1 MDSGSD
7 KYLHKKFKKQLNVA
21 DPPKPQ
27 YDNNDKEAKA
37 TLPSVQEKSTS
48 QVSVVECPKTFEDNK
63 DSVPNQSTNRTT
75 SPPYTPSSVYRSS
88 ISTVDEDTEPTN
100 PQSTITCISYGSATD
115 HTDTIRPFNFDR
127 KCSVSEP
134 TVDDTRTDQSSILE
148 YPCYVSS
155 KFNPIDKEDIS
166 SSNHYEKDHYQE
178 DQPSYLDKSKKPP
191 GEPQENNPL
200 SDKTSGGK
208 HVCPYCN
215 LACSKPSVL
224 QKHIRAHTNE
234 RPYPCDSCGF
244 SFKTRSNLY
253 KHCRSR
259 THANRVMGNKLQ
271 EIVTEMEVEH
281 NGPKSPTNQ
290 QQEEKV
296 DAAMENLAEK
306 SCQEQKSKPY
316 KPRFHTAKSFFD
328 NVAKENVSDNE
339 KTAAETPNNI
349 KRPNSD
355 LLSIRINEVISKNN
369 SIVNSTDPYLLKRRS
384 IDNSAYQDNNNE
396 SSRYIYNAEQKNV
409 DEPLNLTNKNR
420 KRCLSEVITEP
431 AQKSLIKELL
441 LKNLYADTN
450 MQCPY
455 CKMIFQTVTELEL
468 HKLRSC
474 KGFTKSSARY
484 NRSSSVNV
492 ASILTQNKNAFDSL
506 AYPLKSPGPFL
517 GKTRLVESDKNKSFS
532 FDDNL
537 AQTSLHSLPSTS
549 DLLRTSQRY
558 ALSPLTIQTDRD
570 KKPVKLFGGEVKIA
584 YTSGE
589 TKSFKIDAKEDQ
601 FCADT
606 NYSGGKLSENRVVKS
621 TLQSGGTVLTNKPAY
636 TKQDSLRNSPDVMR
650 VYENNSSATPK
661 IELGA
666 ENAKFTFDNQTARDM
681 IVEQNKNYHQS
692 PVLLRPVPDTS
703 TSANANT
710 LGTFKYTSIMDFS
723 QRAAKMLTP
732 NLKQLN
738 LTIPVPNKLVSP
750 ASTLV
755 VDPDSRSYEP
765 KTTTRMEVDEEDFAQ
780 NYSQKEADV
789 DRRNLDFA
797 ERQILLQQKMS
808 VEPQQQTPTLY
819 NPVNLLVNGKVVR
832 YVPGIPGPVVDA
844 PLDMAYSP
852 SIIST
857 NRAIPPATAMRL
869 QKPNLVLSPL
879 EPIAIS
885 SAKKLPVIIE
895 NQTTETFHNNLHVDS
910 PFDRQKL
917 SSPKSDPQKSP
928 SNEPPKTEPL
938 AKSPIPKNDSSSPP
952 EMGPPPP
959 TTTEA
964 RKFARPNSLALK
976 PTLASMKTHHGLTPT
991 VFNQILIS
999 PDTPRVAKKY
1009 NQHMIHGNYFTY
1021 LGLKSSTKSVYCT
1034 LNKTQPVYVPH
1045 FKKLSMYS
1053 EWRQQEN
1060 KSEKFYVSGYDSGQ
1074 RLRKYT
1080 VAGKASS
1087 ELTVVHSSYKV
1098 RCGRKCWLCV
1108 AHCGVL
1114 FAVCC
1119 SWANG
1124 WENWRAEEWFSCRG
1138 LREQWGVYL
1147 RKRKR

>member
-7 KYLHKKFKKQLNVA
+7 KYLHKKFKKQLSVVE
-21 DPPKPQ
+21 PSKPQ
-27 YDNNDKEAKA
+27 AYQNNDKEAKA
-37 TLPSVQEKSTS
+37 TLPSVQEKSAS
-48 QVSVVECPKTFEDNK
+48 QVSLEDNK
-63 DSVPNQSTNRTT
+63 DSVPKQSTNQST
-75 SPPYTPSSVYRSS
+75 SPSLVPPYAPSVYRSS
-88 ISTVDEDTEPTN
+88 ISKVDEQTCDTEPTTN
-100 PQSTITCISYGSATD
+100 PQSTITCISYVNTTTD
-115 HTDTIRPFNFDR
+115 KSNHVDTTVQNRPLSLDK

-148 YPCYVSS
+148 NTNYPTPKPS
-155 KFNPIDKEDIS
+155 IDKEEIS
-166 SSNHYEKDHYQE
+166 TVNHYEKDHYPE
-178 DQPSYLDKSKKPP
+178 EHPNFLDKPKKL

-200 SDKTSGGK
+200 TDKSTGGK
-208 HVCPYCN
+208 HVCPYCS

-271 EIVTEMEVEH
+271 EIVTEMEVEN
-281 NGPKSPTNQ
+281 NGPKSPQ
-290 QQEEKV
+290 QDDRIEMITEN
-296 DAAMENLAEK
+296 AAAEK

-316 KPRFHTAKSFFD
+316 KPRFHTAKAFFD
-328 NVAKENVSDNE
+328 TVSKENVNNDNE
-339 KTAAETPNNI
+339 KPTIETPNNI
-349 KRPNSD
+349 KRPSSD

-396 SSRYIYNAEQKNV
+396 LSRYRDNIYNAEQKNT

-420 KRCLSEVITEP
+420 KRCLSEVTEP

-450 MQCPY
+450 MQCPH

-468 HKLRSC
+468 HKLRNC
-474 KGFTKSSARY
+474 KGFTKSGARY

-537 AQTSLHSLPSTS
+537 AQTSLQSLPSTS
-549 DLLRTSQRY
+549 DFLRTSRRY
-558 ALSPLTIQTDRD
+558 ALSPLTIQTDKERRQ
-570 KKPVKLFGGEVKIA
+570 PVKLFGGEVKIA
-584 YTSGE
+584 HTSGE
-589 TKSFKIDAKEDQ
+589 TKSFKIDAKDDQ
-601 FCADT
+601 FCGDS
-606 NYSGGKLSENRVVKS
+606 NYMEYGGKLSENRVVKS

-636 TKQDSLRNSPDVMR
+636 TKQDSLRNSPDVIR

-661 IELGA
+661 IELGV
-666 ENAKFTFDNQTARDM
+666 EKTKFSFDNQAAQDM
-681 IVEQNKNYHQS
+681 IVEQNKNFQS
-692 PVLLRPVPDTS
+692 PVLLRPIVEVTTS
-703 TSANANT
+703 GNLNT
-710 LGTFKYTSIMDFS
+710 QSSYKYTNIMDFS
-723 QRAAKMLTP
+723 QKAAKMLTP

-738 LTIPVPNKLVSP
+738 LTIPGIPVPNKLIIP
-750 ASTLV
+750 PSTLV
-755 VDPDSRSYEP
+755 ADSKAQYES
-765 KTTTRMEVDEEDFAQ
+765 KTTRMDVVEQQQDVAQ

-789 DRRNLDFA
+789 DTRRNLEFA
-797 ERQILLQQKMS
+797 QKQILMQQKLS
-808 VEPQQQTPTLY
+808 AESPQPPQLPLY

-832 YVPGIPGPVVDA
+832 YVPGIPGPIADA
-844 PLDMAYSP
+844 PLDMAYS
-852 SIIST
+852 SNIIST
-857 NRAIPPATAMRL
+857 NRAIPPGTAMRL

-879 EPIAIS
+879 EPIPVS
-885 SAKKLPVIIE
+885 PAKKFPVIIE
-895 NQTTETFHNNLHVDS
+895 NHHTPDRTEVKLVHSNNLQVDS
-910 PFDRQKL
+910 TFER
-917 SSPKSDPQKSP
+917 QKSP
-928 SNEPPKTEPL
+928 EAKPESPDSSPEKAPPPVTTEP
-938 AKSPIPKNDSSSPP
+938 
-952 EMGPPPP
+952 
-959 TTTEA
+959 

-976 PTLASMKTHHGLTPT
+976 PTLAAMKTHHGLTPT
-991 VFNQILIS
+991 VFNQVLIS

-1009 NQHMIHGNYFTY
+1009 NQHMMHGNYFTY

-1060 KSEKFYVSGYDSGQ
+1060 KSDKLYVSAYDSRQ
-1074 RLRKYT
+1074 RHQKYT
-1080 VAGKASS
+1080 VAGTAGPS
-1087 ELTVVHSSYKV
+1087 ELMVAHSSYKV
-1098 RCGRKCWLCV
+1098 SVKVWRFESILIV
-1108 AHCGVL
+1108 VL
-1114 FAVCC
+1114 LLVVC
-1119 SWANG
+1119 
-1124 WENWRAEEWFSCRG
+1124 RP
-1138 LREQWGVYL
+1138 
-1147 RKRKR
+1147 